1 MKTTDYEFNGRKYY
15 LCFNS
20 AAMFDCFDK
29 FGGEDVTVAIG
40 GTTAQSFINLC
51 WVLQKMSEQG
61 ELLRRY
67 FGYDAGET
75 INADELALLLTP
87 TDAVEARG
95 KAIEAISN
103 GFARTE
109 NDKAPVDPWLAEIE
123 QKKTEKS
130 HAHNGFM
137 RRVKYFILRLKKL
150 FSCRRD

>member
-1 MKTTDYEFNGRKYY
+1 MKTTDYEFNGHKYY

-29 FGGEDVTVAIG
+29 FGGEDVTVAMG

-75 INADELALLLTP
+75 IDANELALLLTP

-123 QKKTEKS
+123 QKKTKKS
-130 HAHNGFM
+130 HAQSGFI
-137 RRVKYFILRLKKL
+137 RLLKYLASRLKKL
-150 FSCRRD
+150 FYCRRG

>member
-1 MKTTDYEFNGRKYY
+1 MKTIEFEFNGHKYY

-29 FGGEDVTVAIG
+29 FGGEDITAAIG

-75 INADELALLLTP
+75 IDANELALFTP
-87 TDAVEARG
+87 TGVKRG
-95 KAIEAISN
+95 EKIEAISN

-123 QKKTEKS
+123 QKNGRITR
-130 HAHNGFM
+130 ANGFI
-137 RRVKYFILRLKKL
+137 RRVRYFILRLKRL